1 MKWRILRLG
10 CLMVFVLLANVA
22 YCQMSVDSTL
32 KPGMGN
38 SARAR
43 AAVKFEE
50 GVEMKA
56 GNYYLLS
63 NLHFEADRHQ
73 LKRSSNKE
81 LQNLRSA
88 LMANQKLKVRIE
100 GHVCCISEAADAL
113 DVDNNEPHLSRNR
126 AKAVYDYLVKKG
138 IEQSRLSYI
147 GLGRSRPIILYETTE
162 EEAAINR
169 RVEISVLED

>member
-1 MKWRILRLG
+1 MKRRILRLV
-10 CLMVFVLLANVA
+10 CFMVFVLLTNVA